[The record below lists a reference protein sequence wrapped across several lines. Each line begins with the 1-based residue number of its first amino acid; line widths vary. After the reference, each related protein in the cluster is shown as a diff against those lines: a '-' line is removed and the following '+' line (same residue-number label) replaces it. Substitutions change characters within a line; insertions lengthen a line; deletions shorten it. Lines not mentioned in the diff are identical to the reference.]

1 MQPIGM
7 TAAEYVDEIV
17 IPTVREFR
25 DNPRSRRH
33 AYLACIVTFHVK
45 DHLARAGENDIE
57 IKMRAAGSK
66 SFDLV
71 RVCNG
76 TKHLFTQ
83 IPHVIPFKAGT
94 DYDRPPARAG
104 EMIAGLSEL
113 GDRMGGRQIESG
125 ADRFDL
131 YRACKDALIN
141 FQRNFSGHLRD
152 CDLSD
157 C

>member
-1 MQPIGM
+1 M
-7 TAAEYVDEIV
+7 TPAKYVDEIV

-45 DHLARAGENDIE
+45 DHLKNAGEKRIEKTMRAG
-57 IKMRAAGSK
+57 GSK

-71 RVCNG
+71 RSICNG
-76 TKHLFTQ
+76 TKHGTTNTSH
-83 IPHVIPFKAGT
+83 PIPFQAGT
-94 DYDRPPARAG
+94 DYDRPPGRAG
-104 EMIAGLSEL
+104 EMEAGLSEL
-113 GDRMGGRQIESG
+113 GDPIGGRQIGSV
-125 ADRFDL
+125 ADQLDM
-131 YRACKDALIN
+131 YRACKDALTN
-141 FQRNFSGHLRD
+141 FQKNFPGRLRD